1 MRDQQRRPSE
11 PQAYRVPLGK
21 RLARFATL
29 IGALF
34 AVTAGV
40 IVTQKLSQD
49 ALALMI
55 GLTCGLAAI
64 VPTLALG
71 VFIWHRERT
80 QVHTERLQ
88 DQPPSYQNPPVI
100 VVTPQA
106 LPSQHGTR
114 YQNGG
119 YGGDQAWMPG
129 RNQRQF
135 TIVGQED

>member
-1 MRDQQRRPSE
+1 MRDQPRHPSE
-11 PQAYRVPLGK
+11 PQQAYRVPLGK
-21 RLARFATL
+21 RLARFATV

-49 ALALMI
+49 ALALII
-55 GLTCGLAAI
+55 GLTCGVAAM

-71 VFIWHRERT
+71 VFIWRREHT

-88 DQPPSYQNPPVI
+88 DQSPSYQSPPVI

-106 LPSQHGTR
+106 LPSQHDMR

-129 RNQRQF
+129 HDQRKF
-135 TIVGQED
+135 RFSA